1 MKEKYIHRPLYTEKV
16 RPFIGKQLI
25 KIFTGQRRVGKSY
38 IMLQLMD
45 TIKVQYPNANIIYID
60 KELLSFSEVEDSN
73 SLYDYVS
80 SHLTSGPD
88 FLFIDEVQEIDGF
101 QLCLRSLL
109 NENKCD
115 IYCTGSNAKMLSGEL
130 ATHLGGRY
138 IEIPVHSLSY
148 REFLEF
154 NNLSESDG
162 SLNHYLTLVTT
173 WL

>member
-60 KELLSFSEVEDSN
+60 KELLSFSEVKDSN

-115 IYCTGSNAKMLSGEL
+115 IYCTGSNAHRNTRTLAQLSGVF
-130 ATHLGGRY
+130 R
-138 IEIPVHSLSY
+138 IQQPF
-148 REFLEF
+148 RK
-154 NNLSESDG
+154 
-162 SLNHYLTLVTT
+162 
-173 WL
+173 